1 MDQRW
6 AGLSRGVFKKEREL
20 VVLLDIDA
28 VLDIRRAK
36 A

>member
-1 MDQRW
+1 
-6 AGLSRGVFKKEREL
+6 VFKKEKDL

-28 VLDIRRAK
+28 VLDIRRTK